1 MLRALQSS
9 SSVLSECVL
18 KPALWTL
25 TATRGL
31 AVRALTEGFT
41 RRWDSETRT
50 LNAGAESFAVQA
62 VRHYAQPSRRKKV
75 PPSQLDDLPPTM
87 LKKDYAESP
96 LINTTDDLARRL
108 LSLEFASHR
117 DKLRLKEEQLIAKV
131 RRNEHDHSSTEVKVA
146 LLTARIRNY
155 QEHLQ
160 MHPKDKANK
169 RRMLMAIDRRKKHLK
184 YLRRTRHDIF
194 ESVCQKLDITYS
206 LPPPYYRR
214 LTRRWRVK
222 KALCTKVF
230 EEVQKRKAKERER
243 LRKATLIAA
252 AEPEKSQGT
261 TV

>member
-50 LNAGAESFAVQA
+50 LNAGAEI
-62 VRHYAQPSRRKKV
+62 